1 MAKKNP
7 ILAAYE
13 ARLEAKYRKKLDIT
27 MQMCFDVACIT
38 ANDVFHMGPGRAEL
52 FARTYSNNYA
62 NLCRLLMDDEDDPEL
77 TYSTSDIDRRLRSI
91 VGEENFVPW
100 DERYGGVTP

>member
-7 ILAAYE
+7 ILASYE
-13 ARLEAKYRKKLDIT
+13 AQLEAKYRRKLNVAI
-27 MQMCFDVACIT
+27 QMCFDVAVIT
-38 ANDVFHMGPGRAEL
+38 CNDVFRMGPSRAAL
-52 FARTYSNNYA
+52 FERTYSNNYA

-100 DERYGGVTP
+100 DERYGG

>member
-1 MAKKNP
+1 MAKKNQ

-62 NLCRLLMDDEDDPEL
+62 NMCKLLMDDEGDPEL

-100 DERYGGVTP
+100 DERYGGVTA